1 MTTLTN
7 EPIVLDRPNQIAL
20 YRLSVLKTKLKME
33 SHGMKSR
40 GGALRPQIAAEFGL
54 KARDSY
60 ATFITEIQRR
70 IDAGM
75 AELQANAT
83 EEVAQ

>member
-1 MTTLTN
+1 MNTETN
-7 EPIVLDRPNQIAL
+7 APNQIAL
-20 YRLSVLKTKLKME
+20 YRLSVLKAKLKME
-33 SHGMKSR
+33 KVGLKSS

-60 ATFITEIQRR
+60 DTFIAELQRR

-75 AELQANAT
+75 AALQAGA